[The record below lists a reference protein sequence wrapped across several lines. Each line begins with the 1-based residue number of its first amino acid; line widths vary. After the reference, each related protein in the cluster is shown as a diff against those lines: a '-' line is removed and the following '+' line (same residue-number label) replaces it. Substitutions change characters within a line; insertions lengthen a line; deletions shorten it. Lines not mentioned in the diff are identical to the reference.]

1 MNRHQKMVFFFEKA
15 MKRYFK
21 AVMLSLKIY
30 ENILK
35 FNFLI
40 GGGGERG
47 GGGRGIR
54 HIYCFHN
61 FLKWFIDVKNNEVS
75 QFLWVQKKSFE
86 LTLIS
91 VNELDVKR

>member
-1 MNRHQKMVFFFEKA
+1 MVFFFEKT

-40 GGGGERG
+40 GGGGE

-91 VNELDVKR
+91 VNEVDAKR

>member
-47 GGGRGIR
+47 GAGVLDI
-54 HIYCFHN
+54 
-61 FLKWFIDVKNNEVS
+61 FIV
-75 QFLWVQKKSFE
+75 FIIF
-86 LTLIS
+86 
-91 VNELDVKR
+91 

>member
-35 FNFLI
+35 FNFLR
-40 GGGGERG
+40 GGGR

-61 FLKWFIDVKNNEVS
+61 FLKWFIDVKNNEVP

>member
-40 GGGGERG
+40 GGGGAG
-47 GGGRGIR
+47 VLDI
-54 HIYCFHN
+54 
-61 FLKWFIDVKNNEVS
+61 FIV
-75 QFLWVQKKSFE
+75 FIIF
-86 LTLIS
+86 
-91 VNELDVKR
+91 